1 MHVKSAVRAVPGN
14 VCYLPWPHFVSSCDS
29 LMLCVCSCELCEMTT
44 TGVGSHSLV
53 FCEWPCQYSVI
64 RLGSHFVGS
73 KQLPLKSCSRLW
85 WWVLHEAHSHGAL
98 PEEPPAH
105 QRDPERE
112 CGARRPL
119 RGHHSQNA
127 SPETPGSVFNGSS
140 GKEKGCGCSC
150 STVGLGSAPR
160 LGSFDHLRDC
170 SCCLSMFCV
179 LQEIIPGISWELQ
192 NMRLHLLCCFV
203 LEDHVKLYFVLWD
216 VPSLS
221 SILHFYTQP
230 SVCSVKVWWLISTGR
245 VLISDTWQLTLFVII
260 LFYFSVNCPYA
271 NIFHWKLNLY

>member
-1 MHVKSAVRAVPGN
+1 MWNQLLELCQVTCVTCPGHTLSPLVIPWCSVCVPVNFVRWQLLVLGLI
-14 VCYLPWPHFVSSCDS
+14 VWFFVSGHVSTVSSDLALILWDQS
-29 LMLCVCSCELCEMTT
+29 SYP
-44 TGVGSHSLV
+44 S
-53 FCEWPCQYSVI
+53 P
-64 RLGSHFVGS
+64 
-73 KQLPLKSCSRLW
+73 SCSRLRR
-85 WWVLHEAHSHGAL
+85 WVLHEAHGHGAV

-150 STVGLGSAPR
+150 NAVGLGSAPR

-192 NMRLHLLCCFV
+192 NVRLHLLCCFV
-203 LEDHVKLYFVLWD
+203 LEDRVKLYFVLWD

-221 SILHFYTQP
+221 SIVHFYTQP

-260 LFYFSVNCPYA
+260 LFYFPVNCPYA